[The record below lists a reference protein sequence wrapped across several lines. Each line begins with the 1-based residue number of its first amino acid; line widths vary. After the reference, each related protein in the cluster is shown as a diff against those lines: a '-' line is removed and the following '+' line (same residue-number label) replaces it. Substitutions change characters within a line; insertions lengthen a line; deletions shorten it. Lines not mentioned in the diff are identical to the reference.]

1 MTTYLAN
8 VIELSARIKFE
19 QLEPSVACW
28 RSGRYSCS
36 VLIAVEAAG
45 RWLLLLGDPKK

>member
-8 VIELSARIKFE
+8 FIELGF
-19 QLEPSVACW
+19 L
-28 RSGRYSCS
+28 SG
-36 VLIAVEAAG
+36 LIAVEAAG

>member
-8 VIELSARIKFE
+8 FIELGSNYI
-19 QLEPSVACW
+19 
-28 RSGRYSCS
+28 RSG
-36 VLIAVEAAG
+36 LIAVEAAG

>member
-8 VIELSARIKFE
+8 FIELDSNYIRATGTLGRV
-19 QLEPSVACW
+19 LALGPLLL
-28 RSGRYSCS
+28 SG
-36 VLIAVEAAG
+36 LIAVEAAG